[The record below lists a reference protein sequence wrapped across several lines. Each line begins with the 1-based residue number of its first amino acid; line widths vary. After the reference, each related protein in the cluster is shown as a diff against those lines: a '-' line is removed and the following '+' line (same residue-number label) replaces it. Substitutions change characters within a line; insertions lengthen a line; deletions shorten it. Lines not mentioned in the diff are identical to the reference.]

1 MGRRA
6 GQSEPAARARKHFER
21 ALELTGGQMAGPLVS
36 FAEAVS
42 VQRQDQGEF
51 ASLLQRA
58 LAINVDEKPEWRLV
72 NLIMQRRARWLLARS
87 DELFLTAVPEEKPT
101 K

>member
-1 MGRRA
+1 
-6 GQSEPAARARKHFER
+6 
-21 ALELTGGQMAGPLVS
+21 
-36 FAEAVS
+36 
-42 VQRQDQGEF
+42 
-51 ASLLQRA
+51 

-87 DELFLTAVPEEKPT
+87 DELFLTPVPEEKPR